1 MQNSIC
7 SVTTNQLSLCQAHR
21 RGQKLWTPR
30 ASWPLH
36 IPQAGT
42 PGEANWEHL
51 GPIGVPAVLQGTV
64 IFGAVRLIEVI
75 KSRGKQHFGHFC
87 TGTASNAMT
96 HLQRTKTWSDSDPF
110 WSFSPKLL
118 SWTYREVIPR
128 RENTTAVQIP
138 HAEMG
143 LFFGHCTHNPHSNKL
158 LKCPQSG
165 LCFPTALISALTHTI
180 VSCPLHY
187 LYVSINNQA
196 FPTYLP
202 QLSQHSEF
210 LFLLLSRAEPC
221 RRGCSFIRQNES
233 LQRCYVEYK
242 LADSKQLQPSS
253 GSFGLRKKKN
263 RSCSLSG
270 FNIKMRRVCGKINM
284 LHKSAQQLFLWPH
297 PQEAML

>member
-1 MQNSIC
+1 M
-7 SVTTNQLSLCQAHR
+7 
-21 RGQKLWTPR
+21 
-30 ASWPLH
+30 
-36 IPQAGT
+36 
-42 PGEANWEHL
+42 
-51 GPIGVPAVLQGTV
+51 
-64 IFGAVRLIEVI
+64 
-75 KSRGKQHFGHFC
+75 
-87 TGTASNAMT
+87 
-96 HLQRTKTWSDSDPF
+96 
-110 WSFSPKLL
+110 
-118 SWTYREVIPR
+118 IPR

-143 LFFGHCTHNPHSNKL
+143 LFFGHCTHNPLSNKL

-210 LFLLLSRAEPC
+210 LFLLLSRAEPR
-221 RRGCSFIRQNES
+221 RRGCSFIQQNES

-242 LADSKQLQPSS
+242 LAGSKQLQPSS

-284 LHKSAQQLFLWPH
+284 LHNSAQQLFL
-297 PQEAML
+297 